1 MVWLCSGRRCD
12 KVYINGH
19 TGAISIGDLGL
30 AVLVPK
36 RFSPGAPPCRGGG
49 LRVCWN
55 PRQREQ
61 RRPDSGRRQR
71 GEFELAAALAQ
82 ASVLWTMQLEGSLRA
97 QLSRQGKES
106 SIASS
111 LVCVNTELEAGG

>member
-36 RFSPGAPPCRGGG
+36 RFSPGADSGGG
-49 LRVCWN
+49 LGV
-55 PRQREQ
+55 
-61 RRPDSGRRQR
+61 
-71 GEFELAAALAQ
+71 
-82 ASVLWTMQLEGSLRA
+82 V
-97 QLSRQGKES
+97 
-106 SIASS
+106 
-111 LVCVNTELEAGG
+111 